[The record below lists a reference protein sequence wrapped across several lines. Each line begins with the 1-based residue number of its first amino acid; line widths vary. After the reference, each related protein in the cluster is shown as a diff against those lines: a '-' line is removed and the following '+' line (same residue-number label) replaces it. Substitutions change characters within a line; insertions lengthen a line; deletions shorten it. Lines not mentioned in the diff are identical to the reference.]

1 MNFKVKAVYGTHRW
15 ALYHENGMLI
25 DEYNSQNCALDAK
38 HKAEQLISKLEEL
51 TLFYMNNKSK

>member
-1 MNFKVKAVYGTHRW
+1 MFKVKAVYGTHKW

-38 HKAEQLISKLEEL
+38 HKAEQRITKLEEL
-51 TLFYMNNKSK
+51 TQFYHE